1 MLELL
6 ACSSEA
12 RVGQNLLEM
21 ERLGTQNQELNLVR
35 ICLNHS
41 EIIHSKMQNLTFAHD
56 DIIYLNVSHGF
67 TTCFIRGANRLA
79 GMDGAL
85 GVAPRHAYDM
95 KFASWLVSQ

>member
-12 RVGQNLLEM
+12 RVGQNLPEM

-41 EIIHSKMQNLTFAHD
+41 EITTISK
-56 DIIYLNVSHGF
+56 IYSKIQKS
-67 TTCFIRGANRLA
+67 FIL
-79 GMDGAL
+79 
-85 GVAPRHAYDM
+85 
-95 KFASWLVSQ
+95 KF